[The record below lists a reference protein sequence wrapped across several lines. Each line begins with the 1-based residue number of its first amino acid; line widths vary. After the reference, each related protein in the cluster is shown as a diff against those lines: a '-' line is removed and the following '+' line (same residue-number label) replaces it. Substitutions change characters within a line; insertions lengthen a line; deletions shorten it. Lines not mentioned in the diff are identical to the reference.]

1 MLRRL
6 VVSIVVLAGL
16 LALVDFGL
24 RLYSEHVVGTEV
36 QRSLKL
42 SERPSVSFGG
52 WPFVP
57 HAVSG
62 NLPSA
67 TVTARAF
74 SAAGVRLQTVM
85 LVLHDLHFPSHRLIA
100 GGGGVIRAKTGT

>member
-6 VVSIVVLAGL
+6 VVSILVVAAL
-16 LALVDFGL
+16 LVAADFGL
-24 RLYSEHVVGTEV
+24 RLYSEHVVGNEV
-36 QRSLKL
+36 QKSLKL

-74 SAAGVRLQTVM
+74 SAAGVRLETVT
-85 LVLHDLHFPSHRLIA
+85 LVLQHLHFPSHRFI
-100 GGGGVIRAKTGT
+100 